1 MAGHRYPLIAREG
14 WPLIG
19 AVALLAVTAVQVL
32 NSIWLAMVSLALLVL
47 LVLLFRDPTRK
58 PPSRPDGIVS
68 AVDGQVESVQPTDRG
83 VIDREAVRIRIRVNP
98 LGAYTAR
105 SPAAGQVL
113 DLRENVRK
121 GSRLRGVGGLWV
133 QTDTD
138 DDVVL
143 LMHGPRFIG
152 KPGAF
157 VGYGERVGQ
166 GQRCAYLRLA
176 RHAEVYVPLN
186 SRVLVKEGDYVRAG
200 IDTLAKLVSK

>member
-1 MAGHRYPLIAREG
+1 M
-14 WPLIG
+14 IG

-32 NSIWLAMVSLALLVL
+32 HSVWLATLSLVLLVL

-68 AVDGQVESVQPTDRG
+68 AVDGEVESVRPTDRG
-83 VIDREAVRIRIRVNP
+83 VIDREAVRIRVRVNP

-105 SPAAGQVL
+105 SPAAGKVL

-133 QTDTD
+133 RTDTD

-176 RHAEVYVPLN
+176 RYAEVYVPLN
-186 SRVLVKEGDYVRAG
+186 SRVLVKEGDYVHAG
-200 IDTLAKLVSK
+200 FDTLAQLVSK